1 VELAK
6 KSEEVKRLIVGSTMT
21 SEEKTLVLS
30 VFIEMQNELLSYIN
44 TGLQRSYELA
54 LDAIEATKRATRGD

>member
-30 VFIEMQNELLSYIN
+30 IFIEMQNELLSYIN

-54 LDAIEATKRATRGD
+54 LDAIEATKRASRGD